1 MRLCVVDCSFA
12 MTWVFDDERS
22 AIADALLAR
31 LERQD
36 SIVVPA
42 VLWALEVR
50 NVLRTAVRRRRL
62 SATAAE
68 DRRQLLLKLPR
79 LTVAAPAGLG
89 DDVDALMRAHD
100 LTSYD
105 ATYLAVAI
113 ELGLPLATTDV
124 DLIAAANAVGVRR
137 YAG

>member
-31 LERQD
+31 LEHQD

>member
-68 DRRQLLLKLPR
+68 DRRQLLMKLPR

>member
-42 VLWALEVR
+42 ILWALEVR